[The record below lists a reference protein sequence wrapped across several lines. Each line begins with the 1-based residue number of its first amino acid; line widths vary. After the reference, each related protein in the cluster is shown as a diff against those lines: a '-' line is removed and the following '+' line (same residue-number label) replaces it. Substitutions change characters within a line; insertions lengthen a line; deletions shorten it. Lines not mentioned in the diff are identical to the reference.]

1 MCMNSSSISF
11 LPKIDRKEG
20 VVLLKAFLF
29 FFFVLASWYALRP
42 VRNELA
48 VQGGIYNLPWLL
60 MGVMAAMLIINPIYS
75 WLVSRVDKNK
85 IVLYIYSF
93 FILNLILFLTSWS
106 YAGDEGRIW
115 TGRAFYI
122 WANVFS
128 FFVVSIFWVTMINFF
143 NHTDSKRFFGIISA
157 GGSLGAFFGSSVARY
172 FSTEICGNTS
182 ISDLGPMSL
191 IVFSIFSLSFAIFFS
206 RSFNSS
212 HANYDEPNKIGGSS
226 MEAIKNTMRDPAI
239 RNLGI
244 YVILFTMLMTVSW
257 MVSLGI
263 VEDWSQDPCE
273 RTGFFARIE
282 QIVTP
287 LTLLMQLFLASY
299 ILRRVGTLAILS
311 LYGLLFAAAFMA
323 YSFYP
328 TITTVMIVVI
338 SLRIFEYGFNK
349 PTRESIYTKLT
360 EQDRYKSTVF
370 IDTFLARSG
379 DVVGGWF
386 VRGLVGTGIAVL
398 SVTWAALPF
407 ALLISYMGFQVNKAV
422 QDD

>member
-1 MCMNSSSISF
+1 MEKNLISF
-11 LPKIDRKEG
+11 LPTIEKNEKII
-20 VVLLKAFLF
+20 LLRAFLF

-60 MGVMAAMLIINPIYS
+60 MGVMLAMLIINPIYS
-75 WLVSRVDKNK
+75 WLVSRINQNRL
-85 IVLYIYSF
+85 ILYIYSF
-93 FILNLILFLTSWS
+93 FILNLILFLILWTFT
-106 YAGDEGRIW
+106 GEDGRIW

-122 WANVFS
+122 WANVYS

-143 NHTDSKRFFGIISA
+143 SHTDSKKFFGIISA
-157 GGSLGAFFGSSVARY
+157 GGSLGAFFGSTVARY

-191 IVFSIFSLSFAIFFS
+191 IVFSIFSLLFAIFFS
-206 RSFNSS
+206 RTFKPRALDMDDSPK
-212 HANYDEPNKIGGSS
+212 ELGGSS
-226 MEAIKNTMRDPAI
+226 FEAIQNIIKDPAI
-239 RNLGI
+239 RNIGL
-244 YVILFTMLMTVSW
+244 YVILFTMLMTTSW
-257 MVSLGI
+257 MISLGI
-263 VEDWSQDPCE
+263 VEEWSKDPCE

-299 ILRRVGTLAILS
+299 ILRRVGSLAVLS
-311 LYGLLFAAAFMA
+311 IYGVLFAIAFMA
-323 YSFYP
+323 YAFYP
-328 TITTVMIVVI
+328 TITTVMMVVI
-338 SLRIFEYGFNK
+338 SLRIFEYGLNK
-349 PTRESIYTKLT
+349 PTRESIYTKLKQ
-360 EQDRYKSTVF
+360 QDRYKSTVF

-379 DVVGGWF
+379 DVIGGWF

-407 ALLISYMGFQVNKAV
+407 ALFISYMGFQVNKAV
-422 QDD
+422 NDE

>member
-1 MCMNSSSISF
+1 MEKNLISF
-11 LPKIDRKEG
+11 LPTIEKNEKII
-20 VVLLKAFLF
+20 LLRAFLF

-60 MGVMAAMLIINPIYS
+60 MGVMLAMLIINPIYS
-75 WLVSRVDKNK
+75 WLVSRINQNRL
-85 IVLYIYSF
+85 ILYIYSF
-93 FILNLILFLTSWS
+93 FILNLILFLILWTF
-106 YAGDEGRIW
+106 AGEDGRIW

-122 WANVFS
+122 WANVYS

-143 NHTDSKRFFGIISA
+143 SHTDSKKFFGIISA
-157 GGSLGAFFGSSVARY
+157 GGSLGAFFGSTVARY

-191 IVFSIFSLSFAIFFS
+191 IIFSIFSLLFAIFFS
-206 RSFNSS
+206 RTFKPRALDMDNSPK
-212 HANYDEPNKIGGSS
+212 ELGGSS
-226 MEAIKNTMRDPAI
+226 FEAIQNIIKDPAI
-239 RNLGI
+239 RNIGL
-244 YVILFTMLMTVSW
+244 YVILFTMLMTTSW
-257 MVSLGI
+257 MISLGI
-263 VEDWSQDPCE
+263 VEEWSKDPCE

-299 ILRRVGTLAILS
+299 ILRRVGSLAVLS
-311 LYGLLFAAAFMA
+311 IYGVLFAIAFMA
-323 YSFYP
+323 YAFYP
-328 TITTVMIVVI
+328 TITTVMMVVI
-338 SLRIFEYGFNK
+338 SLRIFEYGLNK
-349 PTRESIYTKLT
+349 PTRESIYTKLKQ
-360 EQDRYKSTVF
+360 QDRYKSTVF

-379 DVVGGWF
+379 DVIGGWF

-407 ALLISYMGFQVNKAV
+407 ALFISYMGFQVNKAV
-422 QDD
+422 NDE

>member
-1 MCMNSSSISF
+1 MPAIEKNE
-11 LPKIDRKEG
+11 KII
-20 VVLLKAFLF
+20 LLRAFLF

-60 MGVMAAMLIINPIYS
+60 MGVMLAMLIINPIYS
-75 WLVSRVDKNK
+75 WLVSRINQNRL
-85 IVLYIYSF
+85 ILYIYSF
-93 FILNLILFLTSWS
+93 FILNLILFLTMWTF
-106 YAGDEGRIW
+106 AGEEGRIW

-122 WANVFS
+122 WANVYS

-143 NHTDSKRFFGIISA
+143 SHTDSKKFFGIISA
-157 GGSLGAFFGSSVARY
+157 GGSLGAFFGSTVARY

-191 IVFSIFSLSFAIFFS
+191 IVFSIFSLLFAIFFS
-206 RSFNSS
+206 RTFKPRALDMDNSS
-212 HANYDEPNKIGGSS
+212 KELGGSS
-226 MEAIKNTMRDPAI
+226 FEAIQNIIKDPAI
-239 RNLGI
+239 RNIGL
-244 YVILFTMLMTVSW
+244 YVILFTMLMTTSW
-257 MVSLGI
+257 MISLGI
-263 VEDWSQDPCE
+263 VEEWSKDPCE

-299 ILRRVGTLAILS
+299 ILRRVGSLAVLS
-311 LYGLLFAAAFMA
+311 IYGVLFAIAFMA
-323 YSFYP
+323 YAFYP
-328 TITTVMIVVI
+328 TITTVMMVVI
-338 SLRIFEYGFNK
+338 SLRIFEYGLNK
-349 PTRESIYTKLT
+349 PTRESIYTKLKQ
-360 EQDRYKSTVF
+360 QDRYKSTVF

-379 DVVGGWF
+379 DVIGGWF

-407 ALLISYMGFQVNKAV
+407 ALFISYMGFQVNKAV
-422 QDD
+422 NDE

>member
-1 MCMNSSSISF
+1 MNNGSISF
-11 LPKIDRKEG
+11 LPKIERKEG
-20 VVLLKAFLF
+20 IVLFKAFLF

-60 MGVMAAMLIINPIYS
+60 MGVMAAMLVINPIYS
-75 WLVSRVDKNK
+75 WLISRIDKNK

-93 FILNLILFLTSWS
+93 FIFNLIIFLSAWS
-106 YAGDEGRIW
+106 LAGDEGKIW

-122 WANVFS
+122 WANVYS

-157 GGSLGAFFGSSVARY
+157 GGSLGAFFGSTIARY

-191 IVFSIFSLSFAIFFS
+191 IVFSIFSLSFAIYFS
-206 RSFNSS
+206 RSFNSTHVENNKS
-212 HANYDEPNKIGGSS
+212 HEIGGSS
-226 MEAIKNTMRDPAI
+226 LEAMKNTLREPAI

-263 VEDWSQDPCE
+263 VEEWSKDPCE

-299 ILRRVGTLAILS
+299 ILRRVGTLAVLS
-311 LYGLLFAAAFMA
+311 LYGLLFAAAFIA

-328 TITTVMIVVI
+328 TITTVMVVVI

-386 VRGLVGTGIAVL
+386 VRGLVGTGVAVL

-407 ALLISYMGFQVNKAV
+407 ALLISYMGFQVNKAIR
-422 QDD
+422 DD

>member
-1 MCMNSSSISF
+1 MERNLISF
-11 LPKIDRKEG
+11 LPRIEKNEKII
-20 VVLLKAFLF
+20 LLRAFLF

-60 MGVMAAMLIINPIYS
+60 MGVMLAMLIINPIYS
-75 WLVSRVDKNK
+75 WLVSRINQNRL
-85 IVLYIYSF
+85 ILYIYSF
-93 FILNLILFLTSWS
+93 FIINLILFLILWTF
-106 YAGDEGRIW
+106 AGDEGRIW

-122 WANVFS
+122 WANVYS

-143 NHTDSKRFFGIISA
+143 SHTDSKKFFGIISA
-157 GGSLGAFFGSSVARY
+157 GGSLGAFFGSTVARY

-191 IVFSIFSLSFAIFFS
+191 IIFSIFSLLFAIYFS
-206 RSFNSS
+206 RTFKPRIVEHENFSQ
-212 HANYDEPNKIGGSS
+212 ELGGSS
-226 MEAIKNTMRDPAI
+226 FEAIQNIIKDPAI
-239 RNLGI
+239 RNIGL
-244 YVILFTMLMTVSW
+244 YVILFTMLMTTSW
-257 MVSLGI
+257 MISLGI
-263 VEDWSQDPCE
+263 VQEWSQDPCE

-299 ILRRVGTLAILS
+299 ILRRVGSLTVLS
-311 LYGLLFAAAFMA
+311 IYGVLFAIAFMA
-323 YSFYP
+323 YAFYP
-328 TITTVMIVVI
+328 TITTVMMVVI
-338 SLRIFEYGFNK
+338 SLRIFEYGLNK
-349 PTRESIYTKLT
+349 PTRESIYTKLKQ
-360 EQDRYKSTVF
+360 QDRYKSTVF

-379 DVVGGWF
+379 DVIGGWF

-407 ALLISYMGFQVNKAV
+407 ALFISYMGFQVNKAV
-422 QDD
+422 KDE

>member
-1 MCMNSSSISF
+1 MSNNSVSFFPSIE
-11 LPKIDRKEG
+11 RKE
-20 VVLLKAFLF
+20 VFTLLKAFLF

-60 MGVMAAMLIINPIYS
+60 MGVMLAMLIINPIYS
-75 WLVSRVDKNK
+75 WLVSRINQNK
-85 IVLYIYSF
+85 IILYIYSF
-93 FILNLILFLTSWS
+93 FILNLIIFLSLWS
-106 YAGDEGRIW
+106 FTGEEGRIW

-122 WANVFS
+122 WANVYS

-143 NHTDSKRFFGIISA
+143 DHTDSKRFFGIISA

-191 IVFSIFSLSFAIFFS
+191 IIFSIFSLLFAIYFS
-206 RSFNSS
+206 RSFKPNRIEADSS
-212 HANYDEPNKIGGSS
+212 EEIGGSS
-226 MEAIKNTMRDPAI
+226 LEAVQNIFKDPAI

-244 YVILFTMLMTVSW
+244 YVVLFTMLMTTSW
-257 MVSLGI
+257 MISLGI
-263 VEDWSQDPCE
+263 VEEWSNDPCE
-273 RTGFFARIE
+273 RTGLFARIE

-287 LTLLMQLFLASY
+287 LTLIMQVFLASY
-299 ILRRVGTLAILS
+299 VLRKIGSLTILTI
-311 LYGLLFAAAFMA
+311 YGLLFAMAFMA
-323 YSFYP
+323 YSFFP
-328 TITTVMIVVI
+328 NITTVMMVVI
-338 SLRIFEYGFNK
+338 SLRIFEYGLNK
-349 PTRESIYTKLT
+349 PTRESIYTKLKQ
-360 EQDRYKSTVF
+360 QDRYKSTVF

-379 DVVGGWF
+379 DVIGGWF

-407 ALLISYMGFQVNKAV
+407 AMLISFMGLKIHQTTNNE
-422 QDD
+422 

>member
-1 MCMNSSSISF
+1 MSNNSVSFFPSIE
-11 LPKIDRKEG
+11 KKE
-20 VVLLKAFLF
+20 VFTLLKAFLF

-60 MGVMAAMLIINPIYS
+60 MGVMLAMLIINPIYS
-75 WLVSRVDKNK
+75 WLVSRISQNK
-85 IVLYIYSF
+85 IILYIYSF
-93 FILNLILFLTSWS
+93 FILNLIIFLSLWS
-106 YAGDEGRIW
+106 FTGEEGRIW

-122 WANVFS
+122 WANVYS

-143 NHTDSKRFFGIISA
+143 DNTDSKRFFGIISA

-191 IVFSIFSLSFAIFFS
+191 IIFSIFSLLFAIYFS
-206 RSFNSS
+206 RSFKPNRIEADSS
-212 HANYDEPNKIGGSS
+212 EEIGGSS
-226 MEAIKNTMRDPAI
+226 LEAVQNIFKDPAI

-244 YVILFTMLMTVSW
+244 YVVLFTMLMTTSW
-257 MVSLGI
+257 MISLGI
-263 VEDWSQDPCE
+263 VEEWSNDPCE
-273 RTGFFARIE
+273 RTGLFARIE

-287 LTLLMQLFLASY
+287 LTLIMQVFLASY
-299 ILRRVGTLAILS
+299 VLRKIGS
-311 LYGLLFAAAFMA
+311 LTVLTIYGLLFAMAFMA
-323 YSFYP
+323 YSFFP
-328 TITTVMIVVI
+328 NITTVMMVVI
-338 SLRIFEYGFNK
+338 SLRIFEYGLNK
-349 PTRESIYTKLT
+349 PTRESIYTKLKQ
-360 EQDRYKSTVF
+360 QDRYKSTVF

-379 DVVGGWF
+379 DVIGGWF

-407 ALLISYMGFQVNKAV
+407 AMLISFMGLKIHQTTNNE
-422 QDD
+422 

>member
-1 MCMNSSSISF
+1 MEKNLISF
-11 LPKIDRKEG
+11 LPTIEKNEKII
-20 VVLLKAFLF
+20 LLRAFLF

-60 MGVMAAMLIINPIYS
+60 MGVMLAMLIINPIYS
-75 WLVSRVDKNK
+75 WLVSRINQNRL
-85 IVLYIYSF
+85 ILYIYSF
-93 FILNLILFLTSWS
+93 FILNLILFLTMWTF
-106 YAGDEGRIW
+106 AGEDGRIW

-122 WANVFS
+122 WANVYS

-143 NHTDSKRFFGIISA
+143 SHTDSKKFFGIISA
-157 GGSLGAFFGSSVARY
+157 GGSLGAFFGSTVARY

-191 IVFSIFSLSFAIFFS
+191 IVFSIFSLLFAIFFS
-206 RSFNSS
+206 RTFKPRVLDMDNSPK
-212 HANYDEPNKIGGSS
+212 ELGGSS
-226 MEAIKNTMRDPAI
+226 FEAIQNIIKDPAI
-239 RNLGI
+239 RNIGL
-244 YVILFTMLMTVSW
+244 YVILFTMLMTTSW
-257 MVSLGI
+257 MISLGI
-263 VEDWSQDPCE
+263 VEEWSKDPCE

-299 ILRRVGTLAILS
+299 ILRRVGSLAVLS
-311 LYGLLFAAAFMA
+311 IYGVLFAIAFMA
-323 YSFYP
+323 YAFYP
-328 TITTVMIVVI
+328 TITTVMMVVI
-338 SLRIFEYGFNK
+338 SLRIFEYGLNK
-349 PTRESIYTKLT
+349 PTRESIYTKLKQ
-360 EQDRYKSTVF
+360 QDRYKSTVF

-379 DVVGGWF
+379 DVIGGWF

-407 ALLISYMGFQVNKAV
+407 ALFISYMGFQVNKAV
-422 QDD
+422 NDE

>member
-1 MCMNSSSISF
+1 MEKNLISF
-11 LPKIDRKEG
+11 LPTIEKNEKII
-20 VVLLKAFLF
+20 LLRAFLF

-60 MGVMAAMLIINPIYS
+60 MGVMLAMLIINPIYS
-75 WLVSRVDKNK
+75 WLVSRINQNRL
-85 IVLYIYSF
+85 ILYIYSF
-93 FILNLILFLTSWS
+93 FILNLILFLILWTF
-106 YAGDEGRIW
+106 AGEDGRIW

-122 WANVFS
+122 WANVYS

-143 NHTDSKRFFGIISA
+143 SHTDSKKFFGIISA
-157 GGSLGAFFGSSVARY
+157 GGSLGAFFGSTVARY

-191 IVFSIFSLSFAIFFS
+191 IVFSIFSLLFAIFFS
-206 RSFNSS
+206 RTFKPRSSDMENSPK
-212 HANYDEPNKIGGSS
+212 EIGGSS
-226 MEAIKNTMRDPAI
+226 FEAIQNITKDPAI
-239 RNLGI
+239 RNIGL
-244 YVILFTMLMTVSW
+244 YVILFTMLMTTSW
-257 MVSLGI
+257 MISLGI
-263 VEDWSQDPCE
+263 VEEWSKDPCE

-299 ILRRVGTLAILS
+299 ILRRVGSLAVLS
-311 LYGLLFAAAFMA
+311 IYGVLFAIAFMA
-323 YSFYP
+323 YAFYP
-328 TITTVMIVVI
+328 TITTVMMVVI
-338 SLRIFEYGFNK
+338 SLRIFEYGLNK
-349 PTRESIYTKLT
+349 PTRESIYTKLKQ
-360 EQDRYKSTVF
+360 QDRYKSTVF

-379 DVVGGWF
+379 DVIGGWF

-407 ALLISYMGFQVNKAV
+407 ALFISYMGFQVNKAV
-422 QDD
+422 NDE

>member
-1 MCMNSSSISF
+1 MEKNLVSF
-11 LPKIDRKEG
+11 LPTIEKNEKII
-20 VVLLKAFLF
+20 LLRAFLF

-60 MGVMAAMLIINPIYS
+60 MGVMLAMLIINPIYS
-75 WLVSRVDKNK
+75 WLVSRINQNRL
-85 IVLYIYSF
+85 ILYIYSF
-93 FILNLILFLTSWS
+93 FILNLILFLTMWTF
-106 YAGDEGRIW
+106 AGEDGRIW

-122 WANVFS
+122 WANVYS

-143 NHTDSKRFFGIISA
+143 SHTDSKKFFGIISA
-157 GGSLGAFFGSSVARY
+157 GGSLGAFFGSTVARY

-191 IVFSIFSLSFAIFFS
+191 IVFSIFSLLFAIFFS
-206 RSFNSS
+206 RTFKPRALDMDNSPK
-212 HANYDEPNKIGGSS
+212 ELGGSS
-226 MEAIKNTMRDPAI
+226 FEAIQNIIKDPAI
-239 RNLGI
+239 RNIGL
-244 YVILFTMLMTVSW
+244 YVILFTMLMTTSW
-257 MVSLGI
+257 MISLGI
-263 VEDWSQDPCE
+263 VEEWSKDPCE

-299 ILRRVGTLAILS
+299 ILRRVGSLAVLS
-311 LYGLLFAAAFMA
+311 IYGVLFAIAFMA
-323 YSFYP
+323 YAFYP
-328 TITTVMIVVI
+328 TITTVMMVVI
-338 SLRIFEYGFNK
+338 SLRIFEYGLNK
-349 PTRESIYTKLT
+349 PTRESIYTKLKQ
-360 EQDRYKSTVF
+360 QDRYKSTVF

-379 DVVGGWF
+379 DVIGGWF

-407 ALLISYMGFQVNKAV
+407 ALFISYMGFQVNKAV
-422 QDD
+422 NDE

>member
-1 MCMNSSSISF
+1 MEKNLVSF
-11 LPKIDRKEG
+11 LPTIEKNEKII
-20 VVLLKAFLF
+20 LLRAFLF

-60 MGVMAAMLIINPIYS
+60 MGVMLAMLIINPIYS
-75 WLVSRVDKNK
+75 WLVSRINQNRL
-85 IVLYIYSF
+85 ILYIYSF
-93 FILNLILFLTSWS
+93 FILNLILFLILWTF
-106 YAGDEGRIW
+106 AGEDGRIW

-122 WANVFS
+122 WANVYS

-143 NHTDSKRFFGIISA
+143 SHTDSKKFFGIISA
-157 GGSLGAFFGSSVARY
+157 GGSLGAFFGSTVARY

-191 IVFSIFSLSFAIFFS
+191 IVFSIFSLLFAIFFS
-206 RSFNSS
+206 RTFKPKALDMDNSPK
-212 HANYDEPNKIGGSS
+212 ELGGSS
-226 MEAIKNTMRDPAI
+226 FEAIQNIIKDPAI
-239 RNLGI
+239 RNIGL
-244 YVILFTMLMTVSW
+244 YVILFTMLMTTSW
-257 MVSLGI
+257 MISLGI
-263 VEDWSQDPCE
+263 VEEWSKDPCE

-299 ILRRVGTLAILS
+299 ILRRVGSLAVLS
-311 LYGLLFAAAFMA
+311 IYGVLFAIAFMA
-323 YSFYP
+323 YAFYP
-328 TITTVMIVVI
+328 TITTVMMVVI
-338 SLRIFEYGFNK
+338 SLRIFEYGLNK
-349 PTRESIYTKLT
+349 PTRESIYTKLKQ
-360 EQDRYKSTVF
+360 QDRYKSTVF

-379 DVVGGWF
+379 DVIGGWF

-407 ALLISYMGFQVNKAV
+407 ALFISYMGFQVNKAV
-422 QDD
+422 NDE

>member
-1 MCMNSSSISF
+1 MNNGSISF
-11 LPKIDRKEG
+11 LPKIERKEG
-20 VVLLKAFLF
+20 IVLFKAFLF

-60 MGVMAAMLIINPIYS
+60 MGVMAAMLVINPIYS
-75 WLVSRVDKNK
+75 WLISRIDKNK

-93 FILNLILFLTSWS
+93 FIFNLIIFLSAWS
-106 YAGDEGRIW
+106 LAGDEGKIW

-122 WANVFS
+122 WANVYS

-157 GGSLGAFFGSSVARY
+157 GGSLGAFFGSTIARY

-191 IVFSIFSLSFAIFFS
+191 IIFSIFSLSFAIYFS
-206 RSFNSS
+206 RSFNSTHVENNKS
-212 HANYDEPNKIGGSS
+212 HEIGGSS
-226 MEAIKNTMRDPAI
+226 LEAMKNTLREPAI

-263 VEDWSQDPCE
+263 VEEWSKDPCE

-299 ILRRVGTLAILS
+299 ILRRVGTLAVLS

-328 TITTVMIVVI
+328 TITTVMVVVI

-386 VRGLVGTGIAVL
+386 VRGLVGTGVAVL

-422 QDD
+422 KDD

>member
-1 MCMNSSSISF
+1 MSNNSVSFFPSIE
-11 LPKIDRKEG
+11 KKE
-20 VVLLKAFLF
+20 VFTLLKAFLF

-60 MGVMAAMLIINPIYS
+60 MGVMLAMLIINPIYS
-75 WLVSRVDKNK
+75 WLVSRISQNK
-85 IVLYIYSF
+85 IILYIYSF
-93 FILNLILFLTSWS
+93 FILNLIIFLSLWS
-106 YAGDEGRIW
+106 FTGEEGRIW

-122 WANVFS
+122 WANVYS

-143 NHTDSKRFFGIISA
+143 DHTDSKRFFGIISA

-191 IVFSIFSLSFAIFFS
+191 IIFSIFSLLFAIYFS
-206 RSFNSS
+206 RSFKPTRIEVDSS
-212 HANYDEPNKIGGSS
+212 EEIGGSS
-226 MEAIKNTMRDPAI
+226 LEAVQNIFKDPAI

-244 YVILFTMLMTVSW
+244 YVVLFTMLMTTSW
-257 MVSLGI
+257 MISLGI
-263 VEDWSQDPCE
+263 VEEWSNDPCE
-273 RTGFFARIE
+273 RTGLFARIE

-287 LTLLMQLFLASY
+287 LTLIMQVFLASY
-299 ILRRVGTLAILS
+299 VLRKIGS
-311 LYGLLFAAAFMA
+311 LTVLTIYGLLFAMAFMA
-323 YSFYP
+323 YSFFP
-328 TITTVMIVVI
+328 NITTVMMVVI
-338 SLRIFEYGFNK
+338 SLRIFEYGLNK
-349 PTRESIYTKLT
+349 PTRESIYTKLKQ
-360 EQDRYKSTVF
+360 QDRYKSTVF

-379 DVVGGWF
+379 DVIGGWF

-407 ALLISYMGFQVNKAV
+407 AMLISFMGLKIHQTTNNE
-422 QDD
+422 

>member
-1 MCMNSSSISF
+1 MSNNSVSFFPSIE
-11 LPKIDRKEG
+11 KKE
-20 VVLLKAFLF
+20 VFTLLKAFLF

-60 MGVMAAMLIINPIYS
+60 MGVMLAMLIINPIYS
-75 WLVSRVDKNK
+75 WLVSRIRQNK
-85 IVLYIYSF
+85 IILYIYSF
-93 FILNLILFLTSWS
+93 FILNLIIFLSLWS
-106 YAGDEGRIW
+106 FTGEEGRIW

-122 WANVFS
+122 WANVYS

-143 NHTDSKRFFGIISA
+143 DHTDSKRFFGIISA

-191 IVFSIFSLSFAIFFS
+191 IIFSIFSLLFAIYFS
-206 RSFNSS
+206 RSFKPTRIEVDPS
-212 HANYDEPNKIGGSS
+212 EEIGGSS
-226 MEAIKNTMRDPAI
+226 LEAVQNIFKDPAI

-244 YVILFTMLMTVSW
+244 YVVLFTMLMTTSW
-257 MVSLGI
+257 MISLGI
-263 VEDWSQDPCE
+263 VEEWSNDPCE
-273 RTGFFARIE
+273 RTGLFARIE

-287 LTLLMQLFLASY
+287 LTLIMQVFLASY
-299 ILRRVGTLAILS
+299 VLRKIGS
-311 LYGLLFAAAFMA
+311 LTVLTIYGLLFAMAFMA
-323 YSFYP
+323 YSFFP
-328 TITTVMIVVI
+328 NITTVMMVVI
-338 SLRIFEYGFNK
+338 SLRIFEYGLNK
-349 PTRESIYTKLT
+349 PTRESIYTKLKQ
-360 EQDRYKSTVF
+360 QDRYKSTVF

-379 DVVGGWF
+379 DVIGGWY

-407 ALLISYMGFQVNKAV
+407 AMLISFMGLKIHQTTNNE
-422 QDD
+422 

>member
-1 MCMNSSSISF
+1 MEKNLISF
-11 LPKIDRKEG
+11 LPTIEKSEKII
-20 VVLLKAFLF
+20 LLRAFLF

-60 MGVMAAMLIINPIYS
+60 MGVMLAMLIINPIYS
-75 WLVSRVDKNK
+75 WLVSRINQNRL
-85 IVLYIYSF
+85 IIYIYSF
-93 FILNLILFLTSWS
+93 FILNLILFLTMWTF
-106 YAGDEGRIW
+106 AGEDGRIW

-122 WANVFS
+122 WANVYS

-143 NHTDSKRFFGIISA
+143 SHTDSKKFFGIISA
-157 GGSLGAFFGSSVARY
+157 GGSLGAFFGSTVARY

-191 IVFSIFSLSFAIFFS
+191 IVFSIFSLLFAIFFS
-206 RSFNSS
+206 RTFKPRALDMDNSPK
-212 HANYDEPNKIGGSS
+212 ELGGSS
-226 MEAIKNTMRDPAI
+226 FEAIQNIIKDPAI
-239 RNLGI
+239 RNIGL
-244 YVILFTMLMTVSW
+244 YVILFTMLMTTSW
-257 MVSLGI
+257 MISLGI
-263 VEDWSQDPCE
+263 VEEWSKDPCE

-299 ILRRVGTLAILS
+299 ILRRVGSLAVLS
-311 LYGLLFAAAFMA
+311 IYGVLFAIAFMA
-323 YSFYP
+323 YAFYP
-328 TITTVMIVVI
+328 TITTVMMVVI
-338 SLRIFEYGFNK
+338 SLRIFEYGLNK
-349 PTRESIYTKLT
+349 PTRESIYTKLKQ
-360 EQDRYKSTVF
+360 QDRYKSTVF

-379 DVVGGWF
+379 DVIGGWF

-407 ALLISYMGFQVNKAV
+407 ALFISYMGFQVNKAV
-422 QDD
+422 NDE

>member
-1 MCMNSSSISF
+1 MEKNLISF
-11 LPKIDRKEG
+11 LPTIEKNEKII
-20 VVLLKAFLF
+20 LLRAFLF

-60 MGVMAAMLIINPIYS
+60 MGVMLAMLIINPIYS
-75 WLVSRVDKNK
+75 WLVSRINQNRL
-85 IVLYIYSF
+85 ILYIYSF
-93 FILNLILFLTSWS
+93 FILNLILFLILWTFT
-106 YAGDEGRIW
+106 GEDGRIW

-122 WANVFS
+122 WANVYS

-143 NHTDSKRFFGIISA
+143 SHTDSKKFFGIISA
-157 GGSLGAFFGSSVARY
+157 GGSLGAFFGSTVARY

-191 IVFSIFSLSFAIFFS
+191 IVFSIFSLLFAIFFS
-206 RSFNSS
+206 RTFKPRALDMDNSPK
-212 HANYDEPNKIGGSS
+212 ELGGSS
-226 MEAIKNTMRDPAI
+226 FEAIQNIIKDPAI
-239 RNLGI
+239 RNIGL
-244 YVILFTMLMTVSW
+244 YVILFTMLMTTSW
-257 MVSLGI
+257 MISLGI
-263 VEDWSQDPCE
+263 VEEWSKDPCE

-299 ILRRVGTLAILS
+299 ILRRVGSLAVLS
-311 LYGLLFAAAFMA
+311 IYGVLFAIAFMA
-323 YSFYP
+323 YAFYP
-328 TITTVMIVVI
+328 TITTVMMVVI
-338 SLRIFEYGFNK
+338 SLRIFEYGLNK
-349 PTRESIYTKLT
+349 PTRESIYTKLKQ
-360 EQDRYKSTVF
+360 QDRYKSTVF

-379 DVVGGWF
+379 DVIGGWF

-407 ALLISYMGFQVNKAV
+407 ALFISYMGFQVNKAV
-422 QDD
+422 NDE

>member
-1 MCMNSSSISF
+1 MEKNLISF
-11 LPKIDRKEG
+11 LPVIEKNEKII
-20 VVLLKAFLF
+20 LLRAFLF

-60 MGVMAAMLIINPIYS
+60 MGVMLAMLIINPIYS
-75 WLVSRVDKNK
+75 WLVSRINQNRL
-85 IVLYIYSF
+85 ILYIYSF
-93 FILNLILFLTSWS
+93 FILNLILFLTMWTF
-106 YAGDEGRIW
+106 AGEDGRIW

-122 WANVFS
+122 WANVYS

-143 NHTDSKRFFGIISA
+143 SHTDSKKFFGIISA
-157 GGSLGAFFGSSVARY
+157 GGSLGAFFGSTVARY

-191 IVFSIFSLSFAIFFS
+191 IVFSIFSLLFAIFFS
-206 RSFNSS
+206 RTFKPRSSDMENSPK
-212 HANYDEPNKIGGSS
+212 EIGGSS
-226 MEAIKNTMRDPAI
+226 FEAIQNITKYPAI
-239 RNLGI
+239 RNIGL
-244 YVILFTMLMTVSW
+244 YVILFTMLMTTSW
-257 MVSLGI
+257 MISLGI
-263 VEDWSQDPCE
+263 VEEWSKDPCE

-299 ILRRVGTLAILS
+299 ILRRVGSLVVLS
-311 LYGLLFAAAFMA
+311 IYGVLFAVAFMA
-323 YSFYP
+323 YAFYP
-328 TITTVMIVVI
+328 TIITVMMVVI
-338 SLRIFEYGFNK
+338 SLRIFEYGLNK
-349 PTRESIYTKLT
+349 PTRESIYTKLKQ
-360 EQDRYKSTVF
+360 QDRYKSTVF

-379 DVVGGWF
+379 DVIGGWF

-407 ALLISYMGFQVNKAV
+407 ALFISYMGFQVNKAV
-422 QDD
+422 NDE

>member
-1 MCMNSSSISF
+1 MEKNLISF
-11 LPKIDRKEG
+11 LPTIEKNEKII
-20 VVLLKAFLF
+20 LLRAFLF

-60 MGVMAAMLIINPIYS
+60 MGVMLAMLIINPIYS
-75 WLVSRVDKNK
+75 WLVSRINQNRL
-85 IVLYIYSF
+85 ILYIYSF
-93 FILNLILFLTSWS
+93 FILNLILFLILWTF
-106 YAGDEGRIW
+106 AGEDGRIW

-122 WANVFS
+122 WANVYS

-143 NHTDSKRFFGIISA
+143 SHTDSKKFFGIISA
-157 GGSLGAFFGSSVARY
+157 GGSLGAFFGSTVARY

-191 IVFSIFSLSFAIFFS
+191 IVFSIFSLLFSIFFS
-206 RSFNSS
+206 RTFKPRALDMVNSPK
-212 HANYDEPNKIGGSS
+212 ELGGSS
-226 MEAIKNTMRDPAI
+226 FEAIQNIIKDPAI
-239 RNLGI
+239 RNIGL
-244 YVILFTMLMTVSW
+244 YVILFTMLMTTSW
-257 MVSLGI
+257 MISLGI
-263 VEDWSQDPCE
+263 VEEWSKDPCE

-299 ILRRVGTLAILS
+299 ILRRVGSLAVLS
-311 LYGLLFAAAFMA
+311 IYGVLFAIAFMA
-323 YSFYP
+323 YAFYP
-328 TITTVMIVVI
+328 TITTVMMVVI
-338 SLRIFEYGFNK
+338 SLRIFEYGLNK
-349 PTRESIYTKLT
+349 PTRESIYTKLKQ
-360 EQDRYKSTVF
+360 QDRYKSTVF

-379 DVVGGWF
+379 DVIGGWF

-407 ALLISYMGFQVNKAV
+407 ALFISYMGFQVNKAV
-422 QDD
+422 NDE

>member
-1 MCMNSSSISF
+1 MEKNLISF
-11 LPKIDRKEG
+11 LPVIEKNEKII
-20 VVLLKAFLF
+20 LLRAFLF

-60 MGVMAAMLIINPIYS
+60 MGVMLAMLIINPIYS
-75 WLVSRVDKNK
+75 WLVSRINQNRL
-85 IVLYIYSF
+85 ILYIYSF
-93 FILNLILFLTSWS
+93 FILNLILFLTMWTF
-106 YAGDEGRIW
+106 AGEDGRIW

-122 WANVFS
+122 WANVYS

-143 NHTDSKRFFGIISA
+143 SLTDAKKFFGIISA
-157 GGSLGAFFGSSVARY
+157 GGSLGAFFGSTVARY

-191 IVFSIFSLSFAIFFS
+191 IVFSIFSLLFAIFFS
-206 RSFNSS
+206 RTFKPRALDMDNSPK
-212 HANYDEPNKIGGSS
+212 ELGGSS
-226 MEAIKNTMRDPAI
+226 FEAIQNIIKDPAI
-239 RNLGI
+239 RNIGL
-244 YVILFTMLMTVSW
+244 YVILFTMLMTTSW
-257 MVSLGI
+257 MISLGI
-263 VEDWSQDPCE
+263 VEEWSKDPCE

-299 ILRRVGTLAILS
+299 ILRRVGSLAVLS
-311 LYGLLFAAAFMA
+311 IYGVLFAIAFMA
-323 YSFYP
+323 YAFYP
-328 TITTVMIVVI
+328 TITTVMMVVI
-338 SLRIFEYGFNK
+338 SLRIFEYGLNK
-349 PTRESIYTKLT
+349 PTRESIYTKLKQ
-360 EQDRYKSTVF
+360 QDRYKSTVF

-379 DVVGGWF
+379 DVIGGWF

-407 ALLISYMGFQVNKAV
+407 ALFISYMGFQVNKAV
-422 QDD
+422 NDE

>member
-1 MCMNSSSISF
+1 MEKNLISF
-11 LPKIDRKEG
+11 LPTIEKNEKII
-20 VVLLKAFLF
+20 LLRAFLF

-60 MGVMAAMLIINPIYS
+60 MGVMLAMLIINPIYS
-75 WLVSRVDKNK
+75 WLVSRINQNRL
-85 IVLYIYSF
+85 ILYIYSF
-93 FILNLILFLTSWS
+93 FILNLILFLILWTF
-106 YAGDEGRIW
+106 AGEDGRIW

-122 WANVFS
+122 WANVYS

-143 NHTDSKRFFGIISA
+143 SHTDSKKFFGIISA
-157 GGSLGAFFGSSVARY
+157 GGSLGAFFGSTVARY

-191 IVFSIFSLSFAIFFS
+191 IVFSIFSLLFAIFFS
-206 RSFNSS
+206 RTFKPRALDMENSPK
-212 HANYDEPNKIGGSS
+212 ELGGSS
-226 MEAIKNTMRDPAI
+226 FEAIQNIIKDPAI
-239 RNLGI
+239 RNIGL
-244 YVILFTMLMTVSW
+244 YVILFTMLMTTSW
-257 MVSLGI
+257 MISLGI
-263 VEDWSQDPCE
+263 VEEWSKDPCE

-299 ILRRVGTLAILS
+299 ILRRVGSLAVLS
-311 LYGLLFAAAFMA
+311 IYGVLFAIAFMA
-323 YSFYP
+323 YAFYP
-328 TITTVMIVVI
+328 TITTVMMVVI
-338 SLRIFEYGFNK
+338 SLRIFEYGLNK
-349 PTRESIYTKLT
+349 PTRESIYIKLKQ
-360 EQDRYKSTVF
+360 QDRYKSTVF

-379 DVVGGWF
+379 DVIGGWF

-407 ALLISYMGFQVNKAV
+407 ALFISYMGFQVNKAV
-422 QDD
+422 NDE

>member
-1 MCMNSSSISF
+1 MEKNLISF
-11 LPKIDRKEG
+11 LPTIEKNEKII
-20 VVLLKAFLF
+20 LLRAFLF

-60 MGVMAAMLIINPIYS
+60 MGVMLAMLIINPIYS
-75 WLVSRVDKNK
+75 WLVSRINQNRL
-85 IVLYIYSF
+85 ILYIYSF
-93 FILNLILFLTSWS
+93 FILNLILFLILWTF
-106 YAGDEGRIW
+106 AGEDGRIW

-122 WANVFS
+122 WANVYS

-143 NHTDSKRFFGIISA
+143 SHTDSKKFFGIISA
-157 GGSLGAFFGSSVARY
+157 GGSLGAFFGSTVARY

-191 IVFSIFSLSFAIFFS
+191 IVFSIFSLLFAIFFS
-206 RSFNSS
+206 RTFKPRALDMNNSPK
-212 HANYDEPNKIGGSS
+212 ELGGSS
-226 MEAIKNTMRDPAI
+226 FEAIQNIIKDPAI
-239 RNLGI
+239 RNIGL
-244 YVILFTMLMTVSW
+244 YVILFTMLMTTSW
-257 MVSLGI
+257 MISLGI
-263 VEDWSQDPCE
+263 VEEWSKDPCE

-299 ILRRVGTLAILS
+299 ILRRVGSLAVLS
-311 LYGLLFAAAFMA
+311 IYGVLFAIAFMA
-323 YSFYP
+323 YAFYP
-328 TITTVMIVVI
+328 TITTVMMVVI
-338 SLRIFEYGFNK
+338 SLRIFEYGLNK
-349 PTRESIYTKLT
+349 PTRESIYTKLKQ
-360 EQDRYKSTVF
+360 QDRYKSTVF

-379 DVVGGWF
+379 DVIGGWF

-407 ALLISYMGFQVNKAV
+407 ALFISYMGFQVNKAV
-422 QDD
+422 NDE

>member
-1 MCMNSSSISF
+1 MSNNSVSFFPSIE
-11 LPKIDRKEG
+11 KKE
-20 VVLLKAFLF
+20 VFTLLKAFLF

-60 MGVMAAMLIINPIYS
+60 MGVMLAMLIINPIYS
-75 WLVSRVDKNK
+75 WLVSRISQNK
-85 IVLYIYSF
+85 IILYIYSF
-93 FILNLILFLTSWS
+93 FILNLIIFLSLWS
-106 YAGDEGRIW
+106 FSGEEGRIW

-122 WANVFS
+122 WANVYS

-143 NHTDSKRFFGIISA
+143 DHTDSKRFFGIISA

-191 IVFSIFSLSFAIFFS
+191 IIFSIFSLLFAIYFS
-206 RSFNSS
+206 RSFKPTRIEADSS
-212 HANYDEPNKIGGSS
+212 EEIGGSS
-226 MEAIKNTMRDPAI
+226 LEAVQNIFKDPAI

-244 YVILFTMLMTVSW
+244 YVVLFTMLMTTSW
-257 MVSLGI
+257 MISLGI
-263 VEDWSQDPCE
+263 VEEWSNDPCE
-273 RTGFFARIE
+273 RTGLFARIE

-287 LTLLMQLFLASY
+287 LTLIMQVFLASY
-299 ILRRVGTLAILS
+299 VLRKIGS
-311 LYGLLFAAAFMA
+311 LTVLTIYGLLFAMAFMA
-323 YSFYP
+323 YSFFP
-328 TITTVMIVVI
+328 NITTVMMVVI
-338 SLRIFEYGFNK
+338 SLRIFEYGLNK
-349 PTRESIYTKLT
+349 PTRESIYTKLKQ
-360 EQDRYKSTVF
+360 QDRYKSTVF

-379 DVVGGWF
+379 DVIGGWF

-407 ALLISYMGFQVNKAV
+407 AMLISFVGLKIHQTTNNE
-422 QDD
+422 

>member
-1 MCMNSSSISF
+1 MERNLISF
-11 LPKIDRKEG
+11 LPRIEKNEKII
-20 VVLLKAFLF
+20 LLRAFLF

-60 MGVMAAMLIINPIYS
+60 MGVMLAMLIINPIYS
-75 WLVSRVDKNK
+75 WLVSRINQNRL
-85 IVLYIYSF
+85 ILYIYSF
-93 FILNLILFLTSWS
+93 FIINLILFLILWTF
-106 YAGDEGRIW
+106 AGDEGRIW

-122 WANVFS
+122 WANVYS

-143 NHTDSKRFFGIISA
+143 SHTDSKKFFGIISA
-157 GGSLGAFFGSSVARY
+157 GGSLGAFFGSTVARY

-191 IVFSIFSLSFAIFFS
+191 IIFSIFSLLFAIYFS
-206 RSFNSS
+206 RTFKPRIVDHENSS
-212 HANYDEPNKIGGSS
+212 QELGGSS
-226 MEAIKNTMRDPAI
+226 FEAIQNIIKDPAI
-239 RNLGI
+239 RNIGL
-244 YVILFTMLMTVSW
+244 YVILFTMLMTTSW
-257 MVSLGI
+257 MISLGI
-263 VEDWSQDPCE
+263 VQEWSQDPCE

-299 ILRRVGTLAILS
+299 ILRRVGSLTVLS
-311 LYGLLFAAAFMA
+311 IYGVLFAIAFMA
-323 YSFYP
+323 YAFYP
-328 TITTVMIVVI
+328 TITTVMMVVI
-338 SLRIFEYGFNK
+338 SLRIFEYGLNK
-349 PTRESIYTKLT
+349 PTRESIYTRLKQ
-360 EQDRYKSTVF
+360 QDRYKSTVF

-379 DVVGGWF
+379 DVIGGWF

-407 ALLISYMGFQVNKAV
+407 ALFISYMGFQVNKAV
-422 QDD
+422 KDE

>member
-1 MCMNSSSISF
+1 MEKNLISF
-11 LPKIDRKEG
+11 LPTIEKNEKII
-20 VVLLKAFLF
+20 LLRAFLF

-60 MGVMAAMLIINPIYS
+60 MGVMLAMLIINPIYS
-75 WLVSRVDKNK
+75 WLVSRINQNRL
-85 IVLYIYSF
+85 ILYIYSF
-93 FILNLILFLTSWS
+93 FILNLILFLTMWTFT
-106 YAGDEGRIW
+106 GEDGRIW

-122 WANVFS
+122 WANVYS

-143 NHTDSKRFFGIISA
+143 SHTDSKKFFGIISA
-157 GGSLGAFFGSSVARY
+157 GGSLGAFFGSTVARY

-191 IVFSIFSLSFAIFFS
+191 IVFSIFSLLFAIFFS
-206 RSFNSS
+206 RTFKPRALDMNNSPK
-212 HANYDEPNKIGGSS
+212 ELGGSS
-226 MEAIKNTMRDPAI
+226 FEAIQNIIKDPAI
-239 RNLGI
+239 RNIGL
-244 YVILFTMLMTVSW
+244 YVILFTMLMTTSW
-257 MVSLGI
+257 MISLGI
-263 VEDWSQDPCE
+263 VEEWSKDPCE

-299 ILRRVGTLAILS
+299 ILRRVGSLAVLS
-311 LYGLLFAAAFMA
+311 IYGVLFAIAFMA
-323 YSFYP
+323 YAFYP
-328 TITTVMIVVI
+328 TITTVMMVVI
-338 SLRIFEYGFNK
+338 SLRIFEYGLNK
-349 PTRESIYTKLT
+349 PTRESIYIKLKQ
-360 EQDRYKSTVF
+360 QDRYKSTVF

-379 DVVGGWF
+379 DVIGGWF

-407 ALLISYMGFQVNKAV
+407 ALFISYMGFQVNKAV
-422 QDD
+422 NDE